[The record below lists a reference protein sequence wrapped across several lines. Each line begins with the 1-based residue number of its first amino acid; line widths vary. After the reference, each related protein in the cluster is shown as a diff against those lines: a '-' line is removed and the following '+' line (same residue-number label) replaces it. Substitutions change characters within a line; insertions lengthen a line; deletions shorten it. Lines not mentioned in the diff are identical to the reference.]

1 MRKSLIS
8 ASLFLTLAQAKVN
21 FNTTVKDFDY
31 DGIVPA
37 ANLSESCA
45 QAYAARVSCT
55 DHLFKLRDSEKGSK
69 LFRNDDLAEFCT
81 EDCVDSLNEWDTNLQ
96 GSCDDR
102 DKVFAD
108 SLKSGVYLG
117 MALKDKH
124 SIQENLYWAFCLKD
138 QKSGDK
144 NDFCLAKS
152 DDDLPAWPSNT
163 AGNASDTALI
173 SDFCQ
178 SSCRTQQSYLMHRS
192 ARHLGFS
199 TIDLADAEK
208 ICPGLDVSTFPV
220 SIEMLDAFGSSADP
234 SPGRADGSPNT
245 DGDAGQIEGT
255 EYDWDFY
262 KSDFDNGSGSA
273 PSPLGASS
281 ALAFSIGIAA
291 FVAASL

>member
-8 ASLFLTLAQAKVN
+8 AFLFLTLARARVS
-21 FNTTVKDFDY
+21 FNTTVKGFDY

-37 ANLSESCA
+37 TGLSESCA
-45 QAYAARVSCT
+45 EAYAARVSCT
-55 DHLFKLRDSEKGSK
+55 DHLFKLRDLEKGSK
-69 LFRNDDLAEFCT
+69 LFRTKELAQFCT
-81 EDCVDSLNEWDTNLQ
+81 QDCVDSLNEWDTNLQ

-102 DKVFAD
+102 DKNFAN
-108 SLKSGVYLG
+108 SLGSGVYLG

-124 SIQENLYWAFCLKD
+124 SVQENLYWSFCLKD
-138 QKSGDK
+138 EKSGEK

-152 DDDLPAWPSNT
+152 DDLPAWPSNT

-173 SDFCQ
+173 SDFCK

-192 ARHLGFS
+192 AKHLGFS
-199 TIDLADAEK
+199 AIDLADAEK

-234 SPGRADGSPNT
+234 SPGRPDASKQAGE
-245 DGDAGQIEGT
+245 DAGQIEGT

-262 KSDFDNGSGSA
+262 KSDFGSGT
-273 PSPLGASS
+273 
-281 ALAFSIGIAA
+281 
-291 FVAASL
+291 AASLRVSSAFAFFVGVTAIIAISL